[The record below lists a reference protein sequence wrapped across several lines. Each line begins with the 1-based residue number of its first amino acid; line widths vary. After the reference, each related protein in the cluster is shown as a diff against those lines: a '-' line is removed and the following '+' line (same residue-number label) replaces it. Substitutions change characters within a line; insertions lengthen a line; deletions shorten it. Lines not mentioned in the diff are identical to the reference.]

1 MSVSVEVLPDA
12 GAPQVGI
19 TVTGLP
25 SGTPSVVT
33 VEKSVDGTTW
43 ETVRG
48 ALRESVTG
56 ASFFRDFVPPLNI
69 EATYRLVTAAVVT
82 GPTSAT
88 IVVPSETAWLQDP
101 LNPRAAVPIR
111 ALGMGTGLALLAPS
125 AASLLR
131 AQVVDV
137 VQVQGART
145 PVASVG
151 PRQAPS
157 QVPLLVRA
165 AAAAQGAL
173 VKELRDL
180 LDGAGV
186 LVLRGLHAASGL
198 DPVAHIVAGDVTEV
212 ATPLGVRNDWQLVVT
227 QVRPPSPRISVPWW
241 TYDQVNALWEGFAY
255 DQVVAARPGET
266 YLDWLRDPS
275 PSASSALAAR
285 ASEV

>member
-1 MSVSVEVLPDA
+1 MSLSVEVLADA

-33 VEKSVDGTTW
+33 VEKSVDGTSW

-56 ASFFRDFVPPLNI
+56 ASFFRDFVPPLNV
-69 EATYRLVTAAVVT
+69 ETTYRLITTAVVA
-82 GPTSAT
+82 GPTTAT
-88 IVVPSETAWLQDP
+88 IVVPSENAWLQDP

-137 VQVQGART
+137 VQVQGAKT

-157 QVPLLVRA
+157 QVPLLIRA

-198 DPVAHIVAGDVTEV
+198 DPVAHVVAGDVTEV

-227 QVRPPSPRISVPWW
+227 QVRAPSPRIVVPWW
-241 TYDQVNALWEGFAY
+241 TYDQVKALWEGFTY
-255 DQVVAARPGET
+255 DDALAARPGAT

-275 PSASSALAAR
+275 PSAAGR
-285 ASEV
+285 ASKES